1 MNIRSR
7 DSISTESVPSDP
19 RRLRPHPFL
28 VAGILLVPL
37 TALVEFSMHR
47 LPISQS
53 HRIFIWARITS
64 PELSQ
69 QIADAYSFS
78 HLIHGLAFYA
88 IFRFVTKRW
97 GKSSLPLCFFLAMLT
112 ECGWEILENTPMIIE
127 RYRRSALAAGYYGD
141 SILNST
147 CDILFAA
154 LGFDLA
160 AKMPTWASIALLVL
174 IELTLALAI
183 RDNLA
188 LNIINLIHP
197 FEFIKTWQSHR
208 GF

>member
-1 MNIRSR
+1 MS
-7 DSISTESVPSDP
+7 SH
-19 RRLRPHPFL
+19 RPHPCL
-28 VAGILLVPL
+28 LAAILLLPL
-37 TALVEFSMHR
+37 TALIELSMHR

-53 HRIFIWARITS
+53 HRILLWARITS

-78 HLIHGLAFYA
+78 HIIHGLAFYA
-88 IFRFVTKRW
+88 IYRLITRRA
-97 GKSSLPLCFFLAMLT
+97 GKFSLPLCFFLAMLT

-127 RYRRSALAAGYYGD
+127 RYRQSALAAGYYGD

-154 LGFDLA
+154 LGFFLA
-160 AKMPTWASIALLVL
+160 AKLPTWGSVALVVVL
-174 IELTLALAI
+174 EVTLAITI
-183 RDNLA
+183 RDNLT
-188 LNIINLIHP
+188 LNIINLIYP
-197 FEFIKTWQSHR
+197 FQFIKTWQSHR

>member
-1 MNIRSR
+1 MPTDARSR
-7 DSISTESVPSDP
+7 W
-19 RRLRPHPFL
+19 PHPYL
-28 VAGILLVPL
+28 LAGCLLIPL
-37 TALVEFSMHR
+37 TALVELAMHR
-47 LPISQS
+47 LAISQS
-53 HRIFIWARITS
+53 HRVMLWASVTS

-78 HLIHGLAFYA
+78 HIIHGLAFYA
-88 IFRFVTKRW
+88 IFRLASRRGF
-97 GKSSLPLCFFLAMLT
+97 SLPLCFFLAMLA
-112 ECGWEILENTPMIIE
+112 ECSWEILENTPMIIE
-127 RYRRSALAAGYYGD
+127 RYRQSALAAGYYGD

-154 LGFDLA
+154 LGFYIA
-160 AKMPTWASIALLVL
+160 AKFPTWASIALLLL
-174 IELTLALAI
+174 IELTLALTI

>member
-1 MNIRSR
+1 MTS
-7 DSISTESVPSDP
+7 SG
-19 RRLRPHPFL
+19 RPHPFL
-28 VAGILLVPL
+28 LAGVVLIPL
-37 TALVEFSMHR
+37 TALIEFSMHR

-53 HRIFIWARITS
+53 HRVTLWASVTS

-78 HLIHGLAFYA
+78 HIIHGLAFYA
-88 IFRFVTKRW
+88 LFRLASRRRF
-97 GKSSLPLCFFLAMLT
+97 SLPLCFFLAMLT
-112 ECGWEILENTPMIIE
+112 ECGWEILENTPWTIE
-127 RYRRSALAAGYYGD
+127 RYRQSALAAGYYGD
-141 SILNST
+141 SILNSV

-154 LGFDLA
+154 LGFFFA
-160 AKMPTWASIALLVL
+160 ARFPTWASIALVIL
-174 IELTLALAI
+174 IELTLALTI

-197 FEFIKTWQSHR
+197 FNFIKTWQSHR